1 MSLLLP
7 SVSEETLRC
16 RGILIFVWQCLFL
29 TGVQPSLPSTVKLH
43 TGDAIFHLIDHR
55 VTVCWIPSLRVEEG
69 FSTLDAIPLEDPPS
83 SSNGNHGNKHKTE
96 GFITSTGRPI
106 IYIYSES
113 ALLLPFCQDSNLK
126 RDLMENN
133 EKFQC
138 QSRYQISPQDHVC
151 GILYS

>member
-83 SSNGNHGNKHKTE
+83 SLNGNHGNKHKTD
-96 GFITSTGRPI
+96 GFITSTGRPK
-106 IYIYSES
+106 IYIFRVSS
-113 ALLLPFCQDSNLK
+113 TIALLSGLK
-126 RDLMENN
+126 FKTRFDGE
-133 EKFQC
+133 
-138 QSRYQISPQDHVC
+138 
-151 GILYS
+151 